1 MLLRPAARLM
11 PRRSRGC
18 RGGQAF
24 VKFVLAFY
32 LAPTTPQHAA
42 RDSAAYSHFI
52 IAAARMS
59 RRSEDG
65 SRARKC
71 SEGPDYLQRE
81 EVKCAQK
88 FRKTASE
95 EKCESIQQSTVG
107 AACKNCGEAAQRES
121 PLLPTLQ
128 LPDMHPEAQVA
139 HAFTRLQPRI
149 QRLPCR
155 RRLQHYK

>member
-1 MLLRPAARLM
+1 MGHVRA
-11 PRRSRGC
+11 
-18 RGGQAF
+18 
-24 VKFVLAFY
+24 
-32 LAPTTPQHAA
+32 
-42 RDSAAYSHFI
+42 SAAKGQI
-52 IAAARMS
+52 ICKAK
-59 RRSEDG
+59 
-65 SRARKC
+65 RK
-71 SEGPDYLQRE
+71 
-81 EVKCAQK
+81 VKNASQK

-155 RRLQHYK
+155 RRLQHFK